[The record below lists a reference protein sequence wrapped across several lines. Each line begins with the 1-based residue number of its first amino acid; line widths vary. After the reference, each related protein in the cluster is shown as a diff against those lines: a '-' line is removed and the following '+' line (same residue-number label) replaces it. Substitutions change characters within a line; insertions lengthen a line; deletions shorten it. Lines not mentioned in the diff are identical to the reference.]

1 MTEEMA
7 TKLAQELL
15 EAADE
20 DARARVVVHWLPAFA
35 RCQVTTSARV
45 KTLVTTVQEIRDE
58 MRAYHAPKKETPM
71 KSTPPLDPRL
81 ERLKLVLGFL
91 GKNWP
96 ALLLI
101 LIFVKT
107 FGLMGVIESLTGLA
121 DK

>member
-1 MTEEMA
+1 
-7 TKLAQELL
+7 
-15 EAADE
+15 
-20 DARARVVVHWLPAFA
+20 
-35 RCQVTTSARV
+35 
-45 KTLVTTVQEIRDE
+45 
-58 MRAYHAPKKETPM
+58 M

-81 ERLKLVLGFL
+81 ERLKLILRFL